1 MNLKNKIVVVTGASN
16 GIGRAC
22 AEGFLTKNAKVYGI
36 DIDEYNGKKL
46 EKEFKNFTYIQ
57 GDISNAI
64 DISRVKKIIL
74 DKEGKIDV
82 LINNAAKQTSSSFFE
97 TNIDDFKD
105 VINTNLI
112 GTFIC
117 SKIIGE
123 LIDKNGKIINM
134 LSVHSEV
141 IRKNKYAYDA
151 SKAGIE
157 MLTKE
162 MALEFVDSD
171 ISVLGI
177 SYGACNTDMNKEW
190 INIKEKRNE
199 TLEKIPMKWI
209 AEPKEISRFVISV
222 LENFSDYTTGNIFT
236 IDGGRSL
243 LR

>member
-1 MNLKNKIVVVTGASN
+1 MNLNNKIVVVTGASN
-16 GIGRAC
+16 GIGMAC
-22 AEGFLTKNAKVYGI
+22 VEDFLIKKAKVYGI
-36 DIDEYNGKKL
+36 DIDECNGKKL
-46 EKEFKNFTYIQ
+46 ENKFNNFTYIQ
-57 GDISNAI
+57 GDISNDI
-64 DISRVKKIIL
+64 DISKAKKIIL
-74 DKEGKIDV
+74 DKEGKVDI

-97 TNIDDFKD
+97 TSIDDFKD

-123 LIDKNGKIINM
+123 LIGKNGKIINM

-209 AEPKEISRFVISV
+209 AEPKEISGFVISV